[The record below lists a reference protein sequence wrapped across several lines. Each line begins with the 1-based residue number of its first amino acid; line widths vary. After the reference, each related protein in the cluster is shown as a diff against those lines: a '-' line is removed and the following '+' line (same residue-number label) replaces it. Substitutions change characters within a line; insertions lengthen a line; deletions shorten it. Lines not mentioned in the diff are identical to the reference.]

1 MFQKI
6 FLRYD
11 EIVRNQQVGFFVG
24 GACKLVETDVGSA
37 VRYFFFQLVLVEG
50 VELFQP
56 FVRIGV
62 HGTEFQE
69 VEYPVITAYTLRLVN
84 DLAFALETDGDG
96 CADEQRRKEY
106 QCACG
111 E

>member
-1 MFQKI
+1 MKSS
-6 FLRYD
+6 
-11 EIVRNQQVGFFVG
+11 EISRSASSSG
-24 GACKLVETDVGSA
+24 DVGSA

>member
-1 MFQKI
+1 MLYLRMKRPMRVTRGSFSILTNGLSFGLGFLFQKI

-11 EIVRNQQVGFFVG
+11 EIVRNQQAGFFVG

-50 VELFQP
+50 VELLQP

-62 HGTEFQE
+62 HGTE
-69 VEYPVITAYTLRLVN
+69 L
-84 DLAFALETDGDG
+84 
-96 CADEQRRKEY
+96 
-106 QCACG
+106 
-111 E
+111 